1 MCQSASAS
9 ADSRANAVHLRDAKD
24 LSRSRQLL
32 WTQFP
37 LMPDE
42 SLEVVLD
49 HAFLKGSGRV
59 GRTSTKTDERKAVLA
74 VEAHIR
80 HMHTSYEELLE
91 SGMERKDAR
100 EAVWGTVRAVKMAW
114 EGGENRPT
122 GLLAVR
128 GR

>member
-1 MCQSASAS
+1 
-9 ADSRANAVHLRDAKD
+9 
-24 LSRSRQLL
+24 
-32 WTQFP
+32 
-37 LMPDE
+37 MPDE

-80 HMHTSYEELLE
+80 HVHTSYEELLE
-91 SGMERKDAR
+91 SGMDREEARDA
-100 EAVWGTVRAVKMAW
+100 VGGTVRAVRLAW
-114 EGGENRPT
+114 EGGENRPS

-128 GR
+128 SR